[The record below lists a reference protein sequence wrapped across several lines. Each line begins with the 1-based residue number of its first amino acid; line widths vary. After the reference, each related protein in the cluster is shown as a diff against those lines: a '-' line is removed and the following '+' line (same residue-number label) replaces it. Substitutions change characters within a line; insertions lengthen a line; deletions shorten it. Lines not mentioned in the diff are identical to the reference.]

1 MKILLINAFD
11 NKGGASRAA
20 YRLHRSLI
28 EIGLDSKMIVQFK
41 LGNDPTVISEHNPLI
56 LALYKLIS
64 FCDRVISMAS
74 KNQPHNFSL
83 SWFSNRRL
91 VNQINKINP
100 DIVHFHWVCNG
111 MMSIEDIQKIKAPI
125 AWSLHDNWA
134 FSGGCHIMKLCKD
147 HNYMTHDCNQ
157 ETSRSFVRK
166 GLAYAEKEMKIIG
179 LSNWINTLSLKSPLL
194 GSKEHINLPNPIDTN
209 VFKPL
214 DKIEARKYFD
224 LNSQKKIILLG
235 ALNILTD
242 KNKGFELL
250 IDAMHGLNPDTF
262 TLVVLNNEP
271 VESALG
277 INILTMQPFTDDIEL
292 NKLYSAVDIVAVP
305 SLQENL
311 SNTILESMS
320 AGVPVVAFDIGGN
333 SDLILHNK
341 TGYLAKPYDTKDLA
355 NGIEIS
361 MSDENCNRMSISS
374 RSRAIKHFDYG
385 IVANRYKEFYQSFGK
400 KNQASN

>member
-224 LNSQKKIILLG
+224 LNSQKKIILTVASEGQLEFTTP
-235 ALNILTD
+235 LSFSQTTD
-242 KNKGFELL
+242 
-250 IDAMHGLNPDTF
+250 IDVFRNGVRISF
-262 TLVVLNNEP
+262 T
-271 VESALG
+271 
-277 INILTMQPFTDDIEL
+277 
-292 NKLYSAVDIVAVP
+292 AV
-305 SLQENL
+305 N
-311 SNTILESMS
+311 SNTVRLE
-320 AGVPVVAFDIGGN
+320 
-333 SDLILHNK
+333 
-341 TGYLAKPYDTKDLA
+341 
-355 NGIEIS
+355 IEARCY
-361 MSDENCNRMSISS
+361 ENDQIR
-374 RSRAIKHFDYG
+374 
-385 IVANRYKEFYQSFGK
+385 IVQLY
-400 KNQASN
+400 